1 MGTASV
7 TVAAFALFAAAA
19 AGTATGPAPSSDRD
33 DVIVGTAAPDRV
45 AAGGG
50 DDRVVAWGDGRR
62 DTISCGSGSDLVN
75 AERVDR
81 VSSDCETVVRQL
93 SRDRTDAPAAQHET
107 QVEPDSEA
115 AGRTVVAVFQT
126 GRYRAGGAAAIGFA
140 TSADGGGTWREGLL
154 PASPRYARQ
163 SDPVVAYDASH
174 RVWLAASLGVEPDV
188 RSGILVSRAPDGV
201 RWESPLEAIAVE
213 DPDAGLDKQWLTC
226 DNGAR
231 SPFRG
236 RCYLAY
242 TDLRLGAIA
251 VQASDDGGLTWSEPA
266 TGPSSARGAVGAY
279 PVVRPNGDLVVLYTD
294 VDSGIVVLHTADG
307 AASLRRVHRFGP
319 LRGHRLEGLRAPLL
333 AAAGVDAGGRV
344 MAVWAQCGH
353 RTACDANDVVLAES
367 PDGFSWS
374 APRPLPTA
382 ATGSAFVPTV
392 AVEPG
397 SGRLAVLYYA
407 ATGCPSCRVDT
418 WLVESADGRSWAPPL
433 RLSAR
438 SGRRAWMA
446 RTSLGA
452 MLADYVSV
460 TWVGARPLAVFA
472 LAEAPLADGRL
483 RQAIFASSRL
493 DSLRTP
499 FGATLCRRGGAL
511 SECDARAQGAPIC
524 DISGD

>member
-1 MGTASV
+1 MGTATV
-7 TVAAFALFAAAA
+7 TVAAFALLAATTAA
-19 AGTATGPAPSSDRD
+19 TATGPAAPGGGGRGE
-33 DVIVGTAAPDRV
+33 VIVGTAAPDRV

-50 DDRVVAWGDGRR
+50 DDRIVAWGDGLR

-75 AERVDR
+75 AERRDR
-81 VSSDCETVVRQL
+81 VAADCETVVRQL
-93 SRDRTDAPAAQHET
+93 SRDRTDDPGAQHET
-107 QVEPDSEA
+107 QVEPDSETV
-115 AGRTVVAVFQT
+115 GRTVVTVFQS

-140 TSADGGGTWREGLL
+140 TSTDGGGSWREGLL

-163 SDPVVAYDASH
+163 SDPVIAYDASH
-174 RVWLAASLGVEPDV
+174 GTWLAASLGVEPDV

-201 RWESPLEAIAVE
+201 RWEGPLEAVADE

-251 VQASDDGGLTWSEPA
+251 VRTSDDGGSTWSEPA
-266 TGPSSARGAVGAY
+266 AGPSSARGAVGAY

-294 VDSGIVVLHTADG
+294 VDRGIAVLRSTDG
-307 AASLRRVHRFGP
+307 AASLVRVHRFGP
-319 LRGHRLEGLRAPLL
+319 LRGDRLEGLRAPAL
-333 AAAGVDAGGRV
+333 AAAGADADGRLV
-344 MAVWAQCGH
+344 AVWAQCGH
-353 RTACDANDVVLAES
+353 RTRCDGNEVVLAES
-367 PDGFSWS
+367 PDGVSWS

-382 ATGSAFVPTV
+382 LTGSAFVPTV
-392 AVEPG
+392 AVEPS

-407 ATGCPSCRVDT
+407 ATGCPSCRVDA
-418 WLVESADGRSWAPPL
+418 WLLESADGRRWTPPL

-483 RQAIFASSRL
+483 REAIFAASRL
-493 DSLRTP
+493 DALR
-499 FGATLCRRGGAL
+499 ARR
-511 SECDARAQGAPIC
+511 DARR
-524 DISGD
+524 S